1 MAAPA
6 CAAVTAASIVA
17 HRVYGRTHRAGLIVG
32 IHAASLRPHASALLR
47 PAPKPRRAWRA
58 SNVGVAWPGRA
69 GPSRRPII
77 RVIPES
83 AGILVPHVFVLCSP
97 GAGDGCPRCRRP
109 ALQSGLWRR
118 LPFAGGALGQAEH
131 VFLRGNGLPE
141 RWRGRDAF
149 TVCETGFGLGLNFLA
164 LWRAW
169 RDDPARARCCT
180 CWRSKAI
187 PSLWRI
193 WLRCWRATRP
203 GRWPAWR
210 ASWRPN
216 GRCRCLACTGS
227 G

>member
-1 MAAPA
+1 MRP
-6 CAAVTAASIVA
+6 
-17 HRVYGRTHRAGLIVG
+17 VYA
-32 IHAASLRPHASALLR
+32 PHASALLR

-169 RDDPARARCCT
+169 RDDPARSAVLHVLAVEGHPFALADLAALLARHAPPLAGLA
-180 CWRSKAI
+180 RELA
-187 PSLWRI
+187 
-193 WLRCWRATRP
+193 A
-203 GRWPAWR
+203 
-210 ASWRPN
+210 N

-227 G
+227 NLTAGPSR